1 MLNGLDIGDGGTL
14 EIQGLLINL
23 SIGAALAY
31 VIVFHFIKFG
41 SALANRED
49 LARVFPLLLLTTV
62 LIISIVKS
70 SLALSLGLVGA
81 LSIVRFRTPIK
92 EPEELTYLF
101 ITIGAGLGLGA
112 SQTKATV
119 VATLAILGF
128 VSLFRWKDRKKQN
141 KNLFLSVDW
150 INLTENS
157 SKQSLNLLNTALGKH
172 TTACD
177 LRRFDTREDH
187 VEATYLLELSE
198 SVKLEDLIDE
208 LNRELPSAGITFLDQ
223 NKLPAI

>member
-1 MLNGLDIGDGGTL
+1 MLNGLEIVDGGTL
-14 EIQGLLINL
+14 AIDSLLINL
-23 SIGAALAY
+23 AIGAVLAY
-31 VIVFHFIKFG
+31 IIVFHFVKFG
-41 SALANRED
+41 AALSNRED

-128 VSLFRWKDRKKQN
+128 VSIFRWKDRKKQN

-150 INLTENS
+150 INENEET
-157 SKQSLNLLNTALGKH
+157 SKKSLNLLNATLEKHATAS
-172 TTACD
+172 D
-177 LRRFDTREDH
+177 LRRFDTRDNH

-198 SVKLEDLIDE
+198 SGKLEDLIAE
-208 LNRELPSAGITFLDQ
+208 LNSELPSAGVTFLDQ
-223 NKLPAI
+223 NKLPAV